1 MVDTTRMDE
10 IAKTLRARYQASP
23 LSAFLS
29 WWGRE
34 LASLIPA
41 RWRSRMVAPVPRLLL
56 VAIDGETSLEVWRG
70 GDNAERLDVFKA
82 GEDAALLRSRWQNH
96 YNSFRDG
103 PPEVVLLLPPD
114 FVLETP
120 VDLPLALE
128 GNLDQAL
135 GYQLDQ
141 LTPFRADQVWHD
153 FRVVERDAES
163 GRLKVDLRLVPRT
176 RLEQLLG
183 RIDAIGIRLHGV
195 DGGRRNPEAG
205 RISASQGF
213 NLLPERERQV
223 FVNRRAR
230 LNWAL
235 GLGAVLVLAVVM
247 VQSLWLH
254 ERSNAQLRADLDTLR
269 SEAEQVM
276 ALQREL
282 DDALA
287 AANFLAKHRLEQ
299 PVMMNVI
306 DEVTRVLPND
316 MWLQQ
321 MQVRD
326 GELIMAGMAN
336 GSQRLIELVN
346 DSYLFTDTE
355 FRGSVSIDP
364 NSGKERFNVR
374 ATITPWGLENAVA
387 AGSEE

>member
-1 MVDTTRMDE
+1 MVDTTRIEE
-10 IAKTLRARYQASP
+10 ITKTLRARYRASP

-29 WWGRE
+29 WWGGE
-34 LASLIPA
+34 LASFLPA
-41 RWRSRMVAPVPRLLL
+41 SWRSRMVAPVPRLWLL
-56 VAIDGETSLEVWRG
+56 ATEEQGSLEVWRG
-70 GDNAERLDVFKA
+70 DDAPERIDIFQA
-82 GEDAALLRSRWQNH
+82 GEDASLLRTRWQNH
-96 YNSFRDG
+96 YNDFRDG
-103 PPEVVLLLPPD
+103 PPEVILLLPPD
-114 FVLETP
+114 IVLQTP

-128 GNLDQAL
+128 GNLEQAL

-153 FRVVERDAES
+153 FQILHREPDS
-163 GRLKVDLRLVPRT
+163 GRLKLDLRLVPQA
-176 RLEQLLG
+176 RLDTLLA
-183 RIDAIGIRLHGV
+183 RINSIGIRLHGIDSARV
-195 DGGRRNPEAG
+195 DPEKQDLAG
-205 RISASQGF
+205 TEGF
-213 NLLPERERQV
+213 NLLPEGQRQV

-235 GLGAVLVLAVVM
+235 GLGAVLVLVAVM
-247 VQSLWLH
+247 AQSLWLH
-254 ERSNAQLRADLDTLR
+254 ERSNAQLRADLDALR
-269 SEAEQVM
+269 AEAEQVM
-276 ALQREL
+276 ALQRGL

-287 AANFLAKHRLEQ
+287 AANFLAEHRLGQ

-326 GELIMAGMAN
+326 GELIMSGMAN

-346 DSYLFTDTE
+346 GSYLFSETE

-364 NSGKERFNVR
+364 NSGQERFNVR
-374 ATITPWGLENAVA
+374 ATITPWGLDNAVA

>member
-1 MVDTTRMDE
+1 MVDTTRFDE

-23 LSAFLS
+23 LSAFFR
-29 WWGRE
+29 WWGGE

-41 RWRSRMVAPVPRLLL
+41 GWRSRMVAPVPRLWLL
-56 VAIDGETSLEVWRG
+56 ATDDQGALEVWRG
-70 GDNAERLDVFKA
+70 DDAPERLDVFKA
-82 GEDAALLRSRWQNH
+82 GEDASLLRTRWQNH
-96 YNSFRDG
+96 YNGFRDG
-103 PPEVVLLLPPD
+103 PPEVILLLPPD
-114 FVLETP
+114 IVLETP

-128 GNLDQAL
+128 SNLDQAL

-153 FRVVERDAES
+153 FRVIDREADT
-163 GRLKVDLRLVPRT
+163 GRLKVDLRLVPQT
-176 RLEQLLG
+176 RLERLMQ
-183 RIDAIGIRLHGV
+183 RVDAIGIRLHGIDSARI
-195 DGGRRNPEAG
+195 DGERETLTGHE
-205 RISASQGF
+205 GF
-213 NLLPERERQV
+213 NLLPEDQRQV

-235 GLGAVLVLAVVM
+235 GLGLVLVLAVVM
-247 VQSLWLH
+247 AQSLWLH
-254 ERSNAQLRADLDTLR
+254 ERSNAQLRADLDSLR
-269 SEAEQVM
+269 AEAEQVM

-287 AANFLAKHRLEQ
+287 AANFLAEHRLGQ

-326 GELIMAGMAN
+326 GELIMSGMAN

-346 DSYLFTDTE
+346 DSYLFSDTE

-364 NSGKERFNVR
+364 NSGQERFNVR
-374 ATITPWGLENAVA
+374 ATVTPWGLQNAVA